1 MYDRFTDQSRK
12 VMQLANRAAQDL
24 NHQYIGAEHILLGL
38 IDQGESVALDVL
50 KKLSIDVRRLRGEA
64 ERVAQ
69 AGAYSI
75 DKGKLPQV
83 PRAKK
88 VIEYSMEEARE
99 LQHDYVGTEHL
110 LLGILREQEG
120 VAARILM
127 NEGLAANAVREEIKH
142 FLGSNLPANLTPTR
156 SIALRSHD
164 LIADLPAEARQAIE
178 RSDAEIDRMN
188 SEKMDAVRDQDFP
201 RAAVLRDEVD
211 KLTRAKSAVVGDW
224 MANRTVERSWLTD
237 NGGAVLNLARQISG
251 DRSWSLLPT
260 LADALESAGCTDAE
274 LCDHCRQAGPHSD
287 HCWVVELLLFHAAR
301 E

>member
-1 MYDRFTDQSRK
+1 MYDRFTDHARR

-24 NHQYIGAEHILLGL
+24 NHQYIGTEHILLGL
-38 IDQGESVALDVL
+38 IDQGESLALEVL
-50 KKLSIDVRRLRGEA
+50 KKLSIDLRRLRSEV

-75 DKGKLPQV
+75 GKAKLPQV

-88 VIEYSMEEARE
+88 LIEYSMEEARE

-110 LLGILREQEG
+110 LLGLLREQEG
-120 VAARILM
+120 VAAQVLM
-127 NEGLAANAVREEIKH
+127 NEGLTSEVVREEIKR
-142 FLGSNLPANLTPTR
+142 FLGSNVPANLTPTR
-156 SIALRSHD
+156 SIALRSHG

-178 RSDAEIDRMN
+178 RIDAETDRMN

-201 RAAVLRDEVD
+201 KAAALRDEVD
-211 KLTRAKSAVVGDW
+211 KLIRGKSVAVGDW
-224 MANRTVERSWLTD
+224 MAKKVVERSWLTD